1 MYELNQDFKKKYIYI
16 KVMKFIILKIPLDS
30 IDIIKQPKNI
40 SYSKS
45 IITKS
50 VDFKNSVPQTDIIA
64 YVAVTSEKN

>member
-1 MYELNQDFKKKYIYI
+1 
-16 KVMKFIILKIPLDS
+16 MKFIILKIPLDS